1 MMIPRFP
8 HTQCSRVLAAHTPAI
23 ITGALDDWHCASCW
37 TPDAIVQHCPQRP
50 VVVSRSPT
58 MQFNYSDATAMASQ
72 QSGIYTQTT
81 MGFADAVEAV
91 LAAGETEHLY
101 IMQQSVETVCPELL
115 DHIAIPQWLA
125 AEDPAIHF
133 WIGKQTTTPLHFDFT
148 ENLFAQVHGSKRF
161 ILFSPQ
167 DTDSLYPFSLAAAMP
182 HLSHVDASAPDL
194 TRFPAFAKAM
204 ALEADLQAGDVLY
217 LPPFWWHQVIAP
229 AFSISVNFWCKPSLA
244 AIFAAPNA
252 ERALINFYRDDQLKG
267 LQSFYLQ
274 PQGMGLLDLAH
285 LLLLQQRL
293 WAATLL
299 LCAAFEESARAA
311 FGSVQSVQ
319 GANLA
324 DLPQRMTAIS
334 QQFFATAL
342 LTPALQRQ
350 LLLFPQC
357 AQAVVTP
364 DGRTRLT
371 MAMAQT
377 GLAVMA
383 QVQEAVCAMAAAES

>member
-1 MMIPRFP
+1 MIPRLP
-8 HTQCSRVLAAHTPAI
+8 RTQCSRVLAAHTPAI
-23 ITGALDDWHCASCW
+23 ITDALDDWHCAASW
-37 TPDAIVQHCPQRP
+37 TPEAIVQHCPQRP
-50 VVVSRSPT
+50 VVVSRSPS
-58 MQFNYSDATAMASQ
+58 MQFNYSDATASQ
-72 QSGIYTQTT
+72 QSGNYTQTT

-101 IMQQSVETVCPELL
+101 IMQQSVEAVCPELL
-115 DHIAIPQWLA
+115 DHIVIPQWLA
-125 AEDPAIHF
+125 AEEPAIHF

-194 TRFPAFAKAM
+194 ARFPAFAKAM

-229 AFSISVNFWCKPSLA
+229 AFSISVNFWWKPSLA

-252 ERALINFYRDDQLKG
+252 ERALINFYRDDQLQG

-285 LLLLQQRL
+285 LLLLHQRL
-293 WAATLL
+293 WAAALL
-299 LCAAFEESARAA
+299 LCAAF
-311 FGSVQSVQ
+311 
-319 GANLA
+319 
-324 DLPQRMTAIS
+324 
-334 QQFFATAL
+334 
-342 LTPALQRQ
+342 
-350 LLLFPQC
+350 
-357 AQAVVTP
+357 
-364 DGRTRLT
+364 
-371 MAMAQT
+371 
-377 GLAVMA
+377 
-383 QVQEAVCAMAAAES
+383 